1 MANYAAAGATAGGTS
16 AAGVLPVT
24 GGPDSI
30 WFWMVVFVLI
40 SAGFAVLRLFPRK
53 FDDDS

>member
-1 MANYAAAGATAGGTS
+1 MANYAGAGTTVSGVGAAGM
-16 AAGVLPVT
+16 LPVT

-40 SAGFAVLRLFPRK
+40 SAGFAMLRLVPRRIK
-53 FDDDS
+53 DDS

>member
-1 MANYAAAGATAGGTS
+1 MANYAGAGTTASSAGAAGM
-16 AAGVLPVT
+16 LPLT

-40 SAGFAVLRLFPRK
+40 SAGFAVLRLIPRK
-53 FDDDS
+53 IKDDS

>member
-1 MANYAAAGATAGGTS
+1 MANYAGAATTASSAGTAGM
-16 AAGVLPVT
+16 LPVT

-40 SAGFAVLRLFPRK
+40 SAGFAVLRLIPRK
-53 FDDDS
+53 TKDDS

>member
-1 MANYAAAGATAGGTS
+1 MANYAGAGATMGGTS
-16 AAGVLPVT
+16 AAGVLPLT

-40 SAGFAVLRLFPRK
+40 SAGFAVLRLIPRK
-53 FDDDS
+53 VEDDS